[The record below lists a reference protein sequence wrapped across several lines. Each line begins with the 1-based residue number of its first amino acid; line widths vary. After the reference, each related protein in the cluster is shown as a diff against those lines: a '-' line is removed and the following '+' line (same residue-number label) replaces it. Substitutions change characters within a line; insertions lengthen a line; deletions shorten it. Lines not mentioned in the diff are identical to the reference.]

1 MYFKGNSKYYVEMLV
16 RMQMGKTA
24 CLGFDMLRAFI
35 PPPPL
40 FLDINKI
47 NKISISESAISAQLI
62 FLNKQL
68 SINLTYD
75 LVINIHFDN
84 CYQEFLIK
92 SKDNI

>member
-24 CLGFDMLRAFI
+24 CLGFDMLR
-35 PPPPL
+35 
-40 FLDINKI
+40 
-47 NKISISESAISAQLI
+47 AQLI